1 RRPLVAGR
9 AVEARGAARRGRDR
23 PLHRDDRS
31 ADPLG
36 GDRHPARPAL
46 DRRPDER
53 IQPARQHGRPRGH
66 PGRDRGDLLRRG
78 GGVVPVLGARAR
90 VRARRRRG
98 TDRVP
103 AVQPPAG
110 SPRARV
116 DGRQRLAT
124 RRVHARVARARLGL
138 HGRLVDPRHAGP
150 AGDRARG
157 ADPRHDARHG
167 RAPARRPAGHPGR
180 PRPQLAPARRARCV
194 GDVGR
199 RAARD
204 RLGRA
209 RRDQPRLRGVRERP
223 GRGDRR
229 ADHVRPAGPVRELPR
244 RRRPRRRDR
253 TAPARRLHAAHD
265 RGARRRRADRSVVPR
280 RLLPPLRRHRVDQPA
295 HVLPDRASDAA
306 LLPLHRLRPARPL
319 RRRAPLRRR
328 TGCAPRGD
336 RRHRLRGAGGR
347 AAGADAATGGRLLA
361 GRSHHRRAHLQR
373 RDHRVALRR
382 ARRDARA
389 RADSAPRRAP
399 GADHRRRPLR
409 AQPAARAPRDAGR
422 ARRRLRR
429 RRSRAR
435 GPAVERRARDRR
447 HWRARRPYAR
457 PRPPRRRARDDPQR
471 PARPARRDRPRV
483 RDAGRN
489 VPLRPARSRS
499 GSADGPPRD
508 HSVTADVALFAGRER
523 SWYDRLAAAYPLVVG
538 YVLLL
543 ILYGWQVSRHP
554 APWNFIDE
562 LQWAALS
569 RGVAHTG
576 RPELRSHPAG
586 MHSLYTYFLAPAW
599 WLGATGKAYAAA
611 KYLNAAAVAAS
622 IFPAYGLAR
631 LFVPRPA
638 AYVVGLAA
646 AATPAVAYAGML
658 IPEPLAYLWS
668 VLVLF
673 LLARAL
679 RRPGR
684 VSAVL
689 ALASLAIAP
698 AVRSE
703 LAVLIPA
710 AAIAAAF
717 AYAGSARGRRRLGS
731 WTTRE
736 RIGVGALIA
745 LGVVWAGA
753 FVSHHSTSWQ
763 VGSAFHHRLI
773 TYGLWAIG

>member
-1 RRPLVAGR
+1 M
-9 AVEARGAARRGRDR
+9 
-23 PLHRDDRS
+23 
-31 ADPLG
+31 
-36 GDRHPARPAL
+36 
-46 DRRPDER
+46 
-53 IQPARQHGRPRGH
+53 
-66 PGRDRGDLLRRG
+66 
-78 GGVVPVLGARAR
+78 
-90 VRARRRRG
+90 
-98 TDRVP
+98 
-103 AVQPPAG
+103 
-110 SPRARV
+110 
-116 DGRQRLAT
+116 
-124 RRVHARVARARLGL
+124 
-138 HGRLVDPRHAGP
+138 
-150 AGDRARG
+150 
-157 ADPRHDARHG
+157 
-167 RAPARRPAGHPGR
+167 
-180 PRPQLAPARRARCV
+180 
-194 GDVGR
+194 
-199 RAARD
+199 
-204 RLGRA
+204 
-209 RRDQPRLRGVRERP
+209 
-223 GRGDRR
+223 
-229 ADHVRPAGPVRELPR
+229 
-244 RRRPRRRDR
+244 
-253 TAPARRLHAAHD
+253 
-265 RGARRRRADRSVVPR
+265 
-280 RLLPPLRRHRVDQPA
+280 
-295 HVLPDRASDAA
+295 
-306 LLPLHRLRPARPL
+306 
-319 RRRAPLRRR
+319 
-328 TGCAPRGD
+328 
-336 RRHRLRGAGGR
+336 
-347 AAGADAATGGRLLA
+347 
-361 GRSHHRRAHLQR
+361 
-373 RDHRVALRR
+373 
-382 ARRDARA
+382 
-389 RADSAPRRAP
+389 
-399 GADHRRRPLR
+399 
-409 AQPAARAPRDAGR
+409 
-422 ARRRLRR
+422 
-429 RRSRAR
+429 
-435 GPAVERRARDRR
+435 
-447 HWRARRPYAR
+447 
-457 PRPPRRRARDDPQR
+457 
-471 PARPARRDRPRV
+471 
-483 RDAGRN
+483 
-489 VPLRPARSRS
+489 
-499 GSADGPPRD
+499 
-508 HSVTADVALFAGRER
+508 TADVALFAGRER

-562 LQWAALS
+562 LQWAELS

-773 TYGLWAIG
+773 TYGLWAIGAYAIGVGILPVVVALAWALSARCRTTDETTLLGLFVGVSVCFIAYTAIKASYISTTFAIRVEERNLIYVSPVVFTLAARWFVHGRFRVLPWAAAAAVGGYLIDTTPYHAYEHLYSDAFGLAILEWLNRTWYFTNTDLKRLLFGVLAFTVAAGIASEALRRRPGARGFRLGALGLAGAVGALVFAWNLTGEIAAANASNSIAKTFRSTLPTPPDWIDRDTGRARTLFIGKSLQGSNAFWSIEFWNQSIGDVWSVDATVPPPGPGVTPDFTSTDGRVSPQIPDRYAVSTPGVDMVGTRIDSAGGLQLYRLARPIRILDSEIGVTPDGWMSTSAVYQRFGGPNARRGVAVVSLSRSAACGNVPPSHIVVRVSTVRINQDRQPAAGRLIALRRTTIHSTPCESKAIRVPVRPPFRVDVSANGTFQPSQYDPRELSVLVNFGFEPGATR